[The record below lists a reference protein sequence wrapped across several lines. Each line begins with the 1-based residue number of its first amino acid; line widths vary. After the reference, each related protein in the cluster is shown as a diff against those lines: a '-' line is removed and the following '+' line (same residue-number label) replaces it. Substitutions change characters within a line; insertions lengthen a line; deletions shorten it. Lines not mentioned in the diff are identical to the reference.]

1 MGASNVDFY
10 AKWTPITYTVTY
22 NGNNATGGST
32 ADSTHTYDIA
42 KNLTAN
48 GYTRTGYSFLGW
60 SLNAG
65 APTPSYADQESVT
78 NLSSTNNAIVTFYAI
93 WQANTYQVTF
103 NANGG
108 SGTMTP
114 QDIVY
119 GQTAALST
127 LAYTKT
133 GYTFVGWATSAGGP
147 AVYPNEANYTMN
159 TTGATLYAKWQA
171 NTYTVVYNINDNSPA
186 GWPAT
191 GTMANTSHTYDT
203 AMNLRTNA
211 YARNAFTFVG
221 WAVTEERADAVLVD
235 YTNGQSVM
243 NLSALQGATV
253 TLYAVWQENPAS
265 YTALNAAVALANAT
279 NLPVNAT
286 HDPQYMAP
294 DGEMYLAGEF
304 TNGGFYPR
312 SNFTTASIG
321 ALESAVG
328 AVVYGLGATRQ
339 ADINGWTA
347 AVTAAYN
354 NLALAV
360 ADFTE
365 LNGLIAQVDAL
376 NRNLYTEDS
385 LTNLD
390 YYYYPAVDMTTSPD
404 PIRAPLQVWADDLAD
419 LLSGAIAALEYKD
432 ADYTGVNNAY
442 ASRMLKN
449 GYPTYYT
456 TESVNALENYY
467 LTQINWTLKINQ
479 QSVVDGYAQSIL
491 NLINA
496 LVLKPANYSA
506 VTAAIAAIPDGDG
519 GAANV
524 NYTYLATK
532 YTTGSIAALQ
542 NAVNAVIYGK
552 YIDEQSIVDSY
563 AANITAKTN
572 ALVPLGADYTYLGL
586 ALAQEPAFPDSYY
599 TSTTINNFRNAKAAG
614 LVLYNNQ
621 NLSIL
626 DQYIIDDATAA
637 INNAYFNLVLKPVT
651 YTIRC
656 QNGSG
661 VTLRADEVL
670 NATAGDTPMV
680 YAPAVTGYTP
690 VTASQSRQLTGNN
703 AENIFLFVYTINQYT
718 VTFESNGGSAVSN
731 ITQNYD
737 TQVAQPAN
745 PTRAGYTFAGWYGES
760 QLVNPVSWPY
770 TLGASNVT
778 FYAKWTAHTYTVQ
791 YDKNSG
797 LATGTTASSSHTY
810 DTAKALTANGFS
822 RTGYHFGGWA
832 TSPAGAAVYT
842 DGQSVTNLTTVNN
855 DVLTLYVVWAPNQY
869 TVTFDAQGGTVD
881 PASKQVS
888 YDATYGT
895 LPDPVRE
902 GYSFNGWFT
911 ESAGGTQVTGGTGV
925 SILAPQTLYAQWTMI
940 PADTEEVETLIDFEV
955 YIEMTGSDPVYQG
968 DATQAG
974 TVYYYGT
981 PAQREA
987 YNDAYLNAL
996 ALMAEAPMPD
1006 TAYNRGRI
1014 ADAAGALADALAV
1027 LYANPN
1033 PADYTYCDEEMAAAG
1048 ALNLNRYTLASLDE
1062 LQAVADAVTPGKMAT
1077 EQIDVNDYTTALY
1090 SQREDLVPYQDAA
1103 APRLKV
1109 LETDAA
1115 MAGITI
1121 PGYDPE
1127 DYGNV
1132 SYVYPGK
1139 AYYTYYCYTN
1149 SENPSIVV
1157 NIADLADGNGRLS
1170 YPTQMNV
1177 TKVSGL
1183 VNSGWM
1189 SYTYDSGQRAGTPLQ
1204 GTVTVASNP
1213 YADYTIGMDYDP
1225 MGADYYRQAEY
1236 LVLKP
1241 EFVQAGGK
1249 QFAKYT
1255 ISGKDDA
1262 AADGNLANTTS
1273 LAGGN
1278 QTYRDGVAMTTTNQA
1293 VTPLNTITIYVEYRN
1308 SMSLDGGVWYDD
1320 GRSAASLR
1328 GYNNLLPDD
1337 QWVKKDYIY
1346 RVSGGATNDEI
1357 IGLGDTVY
1365 TANDPNYGQADL
1377 ACFYYWLS
1385 DTADAD
1391 VIAEFNANGQYSA
1404 TRMLMADIAANP
1416 GGYTLRNWPKTATSI
1431 SGFDPNTNCR
1441 LVYVHMVDRWGNVF
1455 NRIIKT
1461 NNVDA
1466 VAPVADQQGINGY
1479 VKITE
1484 DGGSAVQTIRLYQYA
1499 YEGTPSYVVPCWSS
1513 KLITDLGVIS
1523 SEDNTFDI
1531 HVNPAEIT
1539 DPSGRLTLY
1548 VKDKAGNEMTK
1559 TVKPDANGDILFEI
1573 VDPVNMPGGGAV
1585 NSVGGIY
1592 TFLFDDTLTVK
1603 LNVPGAPKLTAL
1615 STTVIDEENGF
1626 IYGLAEGMTQMA
1638 FEADYVRVTGNG
1650 RLAFTPAGGFGTG
1663 TKVELIDNE
1672 TNEVLKA
1679 YTVVIFGD
1687 VNGDANIDSS
1697 DAALITDFENFA
1709 VAWTL
1714 PNDAAYLKAADL
1726 SGDGNVDS
1734 SDAALVTDAEN
1745 FTVAIDQV
1753 TGLARVF

>member
-1 MGASNVDFY
+1 MPAEDAY
-10 AKWTPITYTVTY
+10 CAAQWTAHTYTVTY
-22 NGNNATGGST
+22 NGNGSDAGST
-32 ADSTHTYDIA
+32 DDSSHIYDIA
-42 KNLTAN
+42 ANLTSN
-48 GYTRTGYSFLGW
+48 GFTRTGYSFLGW
-60 SLNAG
+60 STDSGALTPDYTDGQSVLNLTA
-65 APTPSYADQESVT
+65 ADDDV
-78 NLSSTNNAIVTFYAI
+78 VTFYAVWSVNNYLI
-93 WQANTYQVTF
+93 TF
-103 NANGG
+103 DANGG
-108 SGTMTP
+108 TGGTGPTSM
-114 QDIVY
+114 VY
-119 GQTAALST
+119 NSPLS
-127 LAYTKT
+127 APEVSRT
-133 GYTFVGWATSAGGP
+133 GYTFDSWSPSVP
-147 AVYPNEANYTMN
+147 ANVPAADTTYTAQW
-159 TTGATLYAKWQA
+159 TA
-171 NTYTVVYNINDNSPA
+171 NTYTVTYDGNGSDDGSTADSI
-186 GWPAT
+186 
-191 GTMANTSHTYDT
+191 HTYDT
-203 AMNLRTNA
+203 TSNLTVNGYTKDGYLFTGWNTAANGSGTA
-211 YARNAFTFVG
+211 YT
-221 WAVTEERADAVLVD
+221 D
-235 YTNGQSVM
+235 GQSVL
-243 NLSALQGATV
+243 NLTAVNGATV
-253 TLYAVWQENPAS
+253 TLYAQWIYDSFTIYFDE
-265 YTALNAAVALANAT
+265 
-279 NLPVNAT
+279 
-286 HDPQYMAP
+286 
-294 DGEMYLAGEF
+294 AG
-304 TNGGFYPR
+304 G
-312 SNFTTASIG
+312 
-321 ALESAVG
+321 SAVD
-328 AVVYGLGATRQ
+328 
-339 ADINGWTA
+339 DI
-347 AVTAAYN
+347 V
-354 NLALAV
+354 
-360 ADFTE
+360 
-365 LNGLIAQVDAL
+365 Q
-376 NRNLYTEDS
+376 
-385 LTNLD
+385 
-390 YYYYPAVDMTTSPD
+390 
-404 PIRAPLQVWADDLAD
+404 
-419 LLSGAIAALEYKD
+419 
-432 ADYTGVNNAY
+432 
-442 ASRMLKN
+442 
-449 GYPTYYT
+449 
-456 TESVNALENYY
+456 
-467 LTQINWTLKINQ
+467 
-479 QSVVDGYAQSIL
+479 
-491 NLINA
+491 
-496 LVLKPANYSA
+496 
-506 VTAAIAAIPDGDG
+506 
-519 GAANV
+519 
-524 NYTYLATK
+524 
-532 YTTGSIAALQ
+532 
-542 NAVNAVIYGK
+542 
-552 YIDEQSIVDSY
+552 
-563 AANITAKTN
+563 
-572 ALVPLGADYTYLGL
+572 
-586 ALAQEPAFPDSYY
+586 
-599 TSTTINNFRNAKAAG
+599 AAG
-614 LVLYNNQ
+614 
-621 NLSIL
+621 
-626 DQYIIDDATAA
+626 
-637 INNAYFNLVLKPVT
+637 
-651 YTIRC
+651 
-656 QNGSG
+656 
-661 VTLRADEVL
+661 
-670 NATAGDTPMV
+670 
-680 YAPAVTGYTP
+680 TP
-690 VTASQSRQLTGNN
+690 VTAP
-703 AENIFLFVYTINQYT
+703 
-718 VTFESNGGSAVSN
+718 
-731 ITQNYD
+731 D
-737 TQVAQPAN
+737 D
-745 PTRAGYTFAGWYGES
+745 PT
-760 QLVNPVSWPY
+760 
-770 TLGASNVT
+770 
-778 FYAKWTAHTYTVQ
+778 
-791 YDKNSG
+791 
-797 LATGTTASSSHTY
+797 
-810 DTAKALTANGFS
+810 
-822 RTGYHFGGWA
+822 
-832 TSPAGAAVYT
+832 
-842 DGQSVTNLTTVNN
+842 
-855 DVLTLYVVWAPNQY
+855 
-869 TVTFDAQGGTVD
+869 
-881 PASKQVS
+881 
-888 YDATYGT
+888 
-895 LPDPVRE
+895 RE
-902 GYSFNGWFT
+902 GYAFNGWSPSVPAVMPAEDT
-911 ESAGGTQVTGGTGV
+911 YCV
-925 SILAPQTLYAQWTMI
+925 AQWTMI
-940 PADTEEVETLIDFEV
+940 PADTEAVEALIDFEV

-996 ALMAEAPMPD
+996 ALMAESPMPD

-1014 ADAAGALADALAV
+1014 AAAAGALSDALAV